1 MPAPCRRGWMA
12 WRFQRSGEGAARRW
26 LTIVNGVHMDMP
38 RARNVVLI
46 DYENVQPPSLKELV
60 APGFTVLIFVGAS
73 QSRISMDVAEA
84 VQALGGNGRY
94 VRCNGSGSN
103 ALDFHIAFY
112 IGEMAAADPSA
123 FFQIVSRDTGFD
135 PLVAHLQSR
144 RLNVLRCASVADL
157 PMLRGTQQAPA
168 KPPTP
173 VVSKAKPPALSVDA
187 RLQRVHAVLV
197 KQGKARPASM
207 KSLTCAINSLFQKA
221 LPAKDV
227 TALIQQLQQK
237 KWITLE
243 GSKVRYQLPSKVA

>member
-1 MPAPCRRGWMA
+1 MA
-12 WRFQRSGEGAARRW
+12 WRFQRCGEGAARRW

-38 RARNVVLI
+38 RVRNVVLI

-60 APGFTVLIFVGAS
+60 APGFSVLIFVGAS

-168 KPPTP
+168 KPATP
-173 VVSKAKPPALSVDA
+173 VVSKAKPQALSVDA

-221 LPAKDV
+221 LPAKEV